1 MADNTQEQ
9 PQGNIRAE
17 YNVASVGMN
26 MDQSINQI
34 KKDQVSY
41 DILPGIYFI
50 YNIISNKYYIGSSL
64 NVHKRILNH
73 KNLLL
78 RNKHHS
84 YKLQASYNKYGKDV
98 FIFKS
103 LEQFLFPENY
113 SKDIKIE
120 YLECFEEY
128 YIKKYNSFKNG
139 YNVSKI
145 PRIIGNTNTPE
156 SIKKGIETRIKKDGY
171 FVSEEKKEKISL
183 ALKNSEYFKKQ
194 QKLAALKR
202 RKKIYQYD
210 LEGNFIK
217 EWDFIN
223 QASKELN
230 IYPSSIRK
238 NIYNITKKCKNFIF
252 TYKKQNKVSPFIK
265 ETRKKR
271 KRKNIIVVNNL
282 TFDKKIFKNC
292 EECANFF
299 NLKESTVY
307 TYITKNVIY
316 KNTFKFSYD
325 K

>member
-1 MADNTQEQ
+1 MIADKQDN
-9 PQGNIRAE
+9 N
-17 YNVASVGMN
+17 
-26 MDQSINQI
+26 
-34 KKDQVSY
+34 
-41 DILPGIYFI
+41 
-50 YNIISNKYYIGSSL
+50 
-64 NVHKRILNH
+64 
-73 KNLLL
+73 
-78 RNKHHS
+78 
-84 YKLQASYNKYGKDV
+84 
-98 FIFKS
+98 
-103 LEQFLFPENY
+103 
-113 SKDIKIE
+113 DIKIE